1 MFPRYVPSKEQQNKY
16 KRQTNAEQRDGLLWK
31 RTRLSWIEDRLNLYN
46 QLSVSELSEY
56 NRLR

>member
-16 KRQTNAEQRDGLLWK
+16 KRQTNAKQRDGLLWK

-56 NRLR
+56 NRLH